1 MTGGVWAVSQGPAD
15 GQSAPC
21 GGIIGQTEADRP
33 AFGSCFWKRDV
44 MTACPKK
51 LLFVDDD
58 PNILDILERMI
69 TPHAADWDA
78 HFCLGA
84 EEAMDLVE
92 QADFDTIVS
101 DARMPEKD
109 GFWLLKRLQE
119 SERTRGIPVIILTG
133 DCEPSLKRQALEMG
147 ATDLLNKPICRED
160 LLGRLRSALRLKG
173 SQDALASHIRSLEDN
188 VRERT
193 RALETSHR
201 EIVWRLAKACEYRD
215 DETGQHVMRVAF
227 YSRAIAAGLGMA
239 PAFVDEI
246 FLTSPLHD
254 IGKIAMPDRVFLKP
268 GLLTPAEMK
277 VMQSH
282 CEIGARL
289 LLEQPQALN
298 VFHGDGSGTAMP
310 FGMGD
315 DNPFIKMASR
325 IALGHHEKWD
335 GTGYPNSLAGE
346 DIPIES
352 RIVALADVF
361 DALVTERPY
370 KPAFSLKRSLDI
382 LAEETGRHFDPE
394 VCRAF
399 HGRIGE
405 IEDIRTRFLEKPSS
419 ICIENAR

>member
-1 MTGGVWAVSQGPAD
+1 MVS
-15 GQSAPC
+15 
-21 GGIIGQTEADRP
+21 TT
-33 AFGSCFWKRDV
+33 KR
-44 MTACPKK
+44 

-58 PNILDILERMI
+58 PNILDILERMVA
-69 TPHAADWDA
+69 PHAAGWDS
-78 HFCLGA
+78 HFCLSA
-84 EEAMDLVE
+84 DEAMVLVE

-109 GFWLLKRLQE
+109 GFWLLKRLQA

-133 DCEPSLKRQALEMG
+133 DCEPSLKREALELG

-160 LLGRLRSALRLKG
+160 LLGRLRSALRLKA
-173 SQDALASHIRSLEDN
+173 SQDELAAHIRSLEDN
-188 VRERT
+188 VRQRT
-193 RALETSHR
+193 RALEESHR

-227 YSRAIAAGLGMA
+227 YSRTIAAGLGM
-239 PAFVDEI
+239 PPDFVEEI

-289 LLEQPQALN
+289 LLEQPQAFS
-298 VFHGDGSGTAMP
+298 VFQGGGGSPSGPVRFGDE
-310 FGMGD
+310 
-315 DNPFIKMASR
+315 NPFVKMASR

-335 GTGYPNSLAGE
+335 GTGYPNGLAGE
-346 DIPIES
+346 SIPMES

-370 KPAFSLKRSLDI
+370 KPAFPLEKSLAI
-382 LAEETGRHFDPE
+382 LTAESGRHFDPD
-394 VCRAF
+394 VCCAF
-399 HGRIGE
+399 NSRIGE
-405 IEDIRTRFLEKPSS
+405 IEAIHTRFLGRPPS